1 MRRPTLAL
9 MLPVICMV
17 LPAESTGRIAGQVQ
31 NKAGVAIPGAKITLK
46 RLDRNWTKELV
57 SDKNGGFLQVGL
69 EPQEFEFTVSAL
81 GYTEQKSMV
90 KIPLGDVIKKVVIM
104 LTMEETRAAA
114 IASGALKATAVEDP
128 GAALNAEGR
137 DAFNLAI
144 PLYNESKFGE
154 ALPLVEK
161 AHKALLEAVGKMK
174 DEKEKAELGPEL
186 LKVERVLGICTAQAG
201 TATDAALPYLL
212 KALERNP
219 KDQPVIAGLI
229 AASKAKGDTAGEQK
243 YTALLET
250 LTGPNPDTIYNKG
263 VEAFNNGNTK
273 EAKVQFLKTLQ
284 VAPTYAEAHFLLAM
298 VEFGDNN
305 LRGTKQ
311 NLEKYVELA
320 PKGKN
325 ADTAREMLKDPSL
338 KKVK

>member
-1 MRRPTLAL
+1 MRRLTLAL
-9 MLPVICMV
+9 MLPVVCMV
-17 LPAESTGRIAGQVQ
+17 LPAESTGRIAGRVQ
-31 NKAGVAIPGAKITLK
+31 NKAGDAVPAAKITLK

-57 SDKNGGFLQVGL
+57 VDKNGGFLQVGL
-69 EPQEFEFTVSAL
+69 EPQEFELTVSAP
-81 GYTEQKSMV
+81 GFVEQKSMV
-90 KIPLGDVIKKVVIM
+90 KIPLGDVLKKVIIL
-104 LTMEETRAAA
+104 LTTEENRAQA
-114 IASGALKATAVEDP
+114 IASGALKATVVEDP

-144 PLYNESKFGE
+144 PLYNESKFSE

-161 AHKALLEAVGKMK
+161 AYKALQEAVGKMK
-174 DEKEKAELGPEL
+174 DEKEKAELGPEII
-186 LKVERVLGICTAQAG
+186 KVERVLGICTAQG
-201 TATDAALPYLL
+201 GLIKEAALPYLL
-212 KALERNP
+212 QALERNP
-219 KDQPVIAGLI
+219 KDQPVLAGLI

-243 YTALLET
+243 YIALLEAI
-250 LTGPNPDTIYNKG
+250 TGPNPDTIYNKG

-273 EAKVQFLKTLQ
+273 EAKAQFLKTLQ

-298 VEFGDNN
+298 VEFSDNN

>member
-161 AHKALLEAVGKMK
+161 AYKALLEAVGKMK

-201 TATDAALPYLL
+201 TAKEAALPYLL

-219 KDQPVIAGLI
+219 KDQPVIAALI

>member
-1 MRRPTLAL
+1 MRRLTPAL
-9 MLPVICMV
+9 MLPMVCMV

-31 NKAGVAIPGAKITLK
+31 NKAGVAVPGAKITLK
-46 RLDRNWTKELV
+46 RLDRNWVKELV

-69 EPQEFEFTVSAL
+69 EPQEFEFTVSAP
-81 GYTEQKSMV
+81 GYVEQKSMV
-90 KIPLGDVIKKVVIM
+90 KIPLGDVIKKVVIL
-104 LTMEETRAAA
+104 LTTEENRAQA
-114 IASGALKATAVEDP
+114 IASGALKATVVEDP

-144 PLYNESKFGE
+144 PLYNESRFAE

-161 AHKALLEAVGKMK
+161 AYKALLEAVGKMK
-174 DEKEKAELGPEL
+174 DEKEKVELGPEL

-201 TATDAALPYLL
+201 LIKEAALPYLL

-229 AASKAKGDTAGEQK
+229 AASKAKGDAAGEQK

-263 VEAFNNGNTK
+263 VEAFNSGNTK
-273 EAKVQFLKTLQ
+273 EAKAQFLKTLQ

-298 VEFGDNN
+298 VEFSDNN